1 MKIGDLVE
9 LSFTRRNNRR
19 HANPAHR
26 GIVIKGGRSLGWL
39 EVLFFDGDQM
49 YYGYKDYEWNK
60 KLWKVLNES

>member
-1 MKIGDLVE
+1 MKVGDLVE
-9 LSFTRRNNRR
+9 LSCTTPSDTASR
-19 HANPAHR
+19 AHR

-49 YYGYKDYEWNK
+49 YYDAKDYEWNK